1 LFDKLAIS
9 YWRIK
14 NNKTGEEVKTGN
26 LFSAIGEDGIATVK
40 AWDKLSAA
48 YVFLSQGTAFLN
60 GGQEFLR
67 TKRGNHNSYNTSN
80 TNSYSTNGI
89 DLTFKET
96 YSDVYNVYKGLIALR
111 KANPEAFGANEA
123 AKTETYNKV
132 SGVTKY
138 TTGDFLVYFNAT
150 EEAVNID
157 TAGYSKVVDV
167 TSGTP
172 TESATLPT
180 TVPAS
185 GFVILKK

>member
-1 LFDKLAIS
+1 MLVFVGKQ
-9 YWRIK
+9 IK
-14 NNKTGEEVKTGN
+14 K
-26 LFSAIGEDGIATVK
+26 IGEDGVATVK

-80 TNSYSTNGI
+80 TSSSSTNGI

-123 AKTETYNKV
+123 AKAETYNKV

-150 EEAVNID
+150 DKSVEIES
-157 TAGYSKVVDV
+157 TGYTKVIDV

-172 TESATLPT
+172 TESTTLPAS
-180 TVPAS
+180 VPAKS
-185 GFVILKK
+185 FVILKK